1 MIQLYGELQSI
12 DYQKLLSK
20 LEEPKHPHKHV
31 PIWLIKL
38 LSELLESH
46 ISSILRPF
54 IPKRKIKHLT
64 EDFGISFS
72 VLKIKDIDLIE
83 HKTNADNMLSIIAK
97 IDHVNWGKLSAIIN
111 SATKKVEIEQEN
123 PLPEIIKIIK
133 PFINDTM
140 ATVPPSAMVEL
151 FKLLAKDKIIELAS
165 INGIKT
171 SEVLV
176 ELTNK
181 NKGDL

>member
-1 MIQLYGELQSI
+1 MIQLYGELHSI
-12 DYQKLLSK
+12 NYQKLLSK

-64 EDFGISFS
+64 EDFGISLS
-72 VLKIKDIDLIE
+72 ILKIKDIDLIE
-83 HKTNADNMLSIIAK
+83 HKTNADNMLSITAK
-97 IDHVNWGKLSAIIN
+97 IDHVNWDKLSASLN
-111 SATKKVEIEQEN
+111 RAAKKVEIEQEN
-123 PLPEIIKIIK
+123 LLPEIIKIIK
-133 PFINDTM
+133 PFINNTM
-140 ATVPPSAMVEL
+140 STVPPSAYVEL
-151 FKLLAKDKIIELAS
+151 FELLAKDKVVESAGLY
-165 INGIKT
+165 GIAI
-171 SEVLV
+171 SEVSV

-181 NKGDL
+181 